1 MILPTNIEPANRG
14 TAFGIVPNGIR
25 SSWMEATVESPKIGQ
40 RWLAVVGSKDTASQC
55 LSFVRR
61 FAKGDAEIHLA
72 KPSGSDSASEV
83 RQLAIALEV
92 DWLCMVAQ
100 RGTGVMSL
108 FLRSDVERILRA
120 APCPTF
126 CIPETFSTTG
136 EHQSANQD
144 AIPIR
149 RVLAPINLSL
159 PSRRQV
165 ENAVAVA
172 ERFGTKLDLLGVQ
185 EHLRNPDVLRSVSH
199 REAKRLQIQAVK
211 KELSNLADE
220 LIPNR
225 MRGRILANVGFPL
238 FYATTCMARELNS
251 ALVVLAVPTRL
262 WINQG
267 RIDASTERILHR
279 VGCPVI
285 CIPELTCELSG
296 SRPPVLNQVRRHH
309 WRRDRRTLLYSS
321 SRYGHGPFPERKD
334 FRATRHQCAVSTTN
348 HKRFDAY
355 ETKITGS

>member
-1 MILPTNIEPANRG
+1 MILPTNIEPASRE
-14 TAFGIVPNGIR
+14 TAFGMALTATR
-25 SSWMEATVESPKIGQ
+25 AARMEPHTMPPKIGE
-40 RWLAVVGSKDTASQC
+40 RWLAVIGSEEAKAQP

-61 FAKGDAEIHLA
+61 FAKNDAEIHLA
-72 KPSGSDSASEV
+72 KPSGPDSANEV
-83 RQLAIALEV
+83 RRLAIALEV
-92 DWLCMVAQ
+92 DWLCLVAH
-100 RGTGVMSL
+100 RGSGVMSL

-120 APCPTF
+120 APCPVI
-126 CIPETFSTTG
+126 CIPESLPPTG
-136 EHQSANQD
+136 ERQSANQD
-144 AIPIR
+144 ATPIR

-172 ERFGTKLDLLGVQ
+172 ERFGAKLDLLGVE
-185 EHLRNPDVLRSVSH
+185 EHLRNPDVLRTVSH

-220 LIPNR
+220 MISNR

-251 ALVVLAVPTRL
+251 GLVVLAVPTRR
-262 WINQG
+262 WTNQG

-285 CIPELTCELSG
+285 CVPEHAELSKIEHFVP
-296 SRPPVLNQVRRHH
+296 SQARRRH
-309 WRRDRRTLLYSS
+309 RRGDWHTRPHLS
-321 SRYGHGPFPERKD
+321 SRHEIGPLPERN
-334 FRATRHQCAVSTTN
+334 RATRHRFAVFTTN
-348 HKRFDAY
+348 LKRFDAY
-355 ETKITGS
+355 ET